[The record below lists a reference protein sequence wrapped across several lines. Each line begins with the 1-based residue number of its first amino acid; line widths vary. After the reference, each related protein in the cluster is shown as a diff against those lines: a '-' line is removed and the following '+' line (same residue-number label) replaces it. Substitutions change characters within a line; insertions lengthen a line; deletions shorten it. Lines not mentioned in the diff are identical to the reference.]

1 MGSSGG
7 ASNESQKASD
17 NGSGSSNEAQKAPD
31 NGSGGASNEA
41 QKSPENGL
49 GGSSNEAQK
58 GATVV
63 VNGPLLL
70 EDDNRLGLP
79 PELPRL
85 TERRSS
91 CRDLRRFQRRRA
103 SSFAEYF
110 DVDFGQSLLS
120 RKQFSR
126 KNSYAL
132 DLAHRLEKENT
143 NQDSFFAC
151 ATTSIYNGNEAKID
165 GEHKTLLSNLP
176 CNWFFSNREESSASF
191 SNTGKNGRRASLIVM
206 VSEEGQKI
214 SLLQVAQENFTAVSS
229 VKELSLGAPLSQ

>member
-1 MGSSGG
+1 MGG
-7 ASNESQKASD
+7 ESEMKLLLVLL
-17 NGSGSSNEAQKAPD
+17 EPPD
-31 NGSGGASNEA
+31 NSS
-41 QKSPENGL
+41 

-70 EDDNRLGLP
+70 DDDNRLGLP

-91 CRDLRRFQRRRA
+91 NRDLRRLQRRRA

-110 DVDFGQSLLS
+110 DVDFGQSLIS

-132 DLAHRLEKENT
+132 DLAQKLEKENT
-143 NQDSFFAC
+143 NQDSIC

-176 CNWFFSNREESSASF
+176 CNWFFSNRDESAASF
-191 SNTGKNGRRASLIVM
+191 SNTGKNGRGASLIVM

-229 VKELSLGAPLSQ
+229 VKEPV